1 MFCVQL
7 SLESFARLLLAL
19 RAQEPP
25 KELDTLLRSLVRPLH
40 DFDNR
45 WRNTIPD
52 LLEQEEEEDGGNNR
66 DGVEEK
72 EKEMLFKA
80 YEKWEVAE
88 TKRLE
93 EEKAKR
99 QAKGKEKARDQD
111 KMDEDEEQRYDTVED
126 EEVRSEN
133 WVTEREVYE

>member
-1 MFCVQL
+1 M
-7 SLESFARLLLAL
+7 
-19 RAQEPP
+19 
-25 KELDTLLRSLVRPLH
+25 
-40 DFDNR
+40 
-45 WRNTIPD
+45 PD
-52 LLEQEEEEDGGNNR
+52 LLEQEEEEEGVSNR
-66 DGVEEK
+66 DGLGEK

-80 YEKWEVAE
+80 YERWEVAE

-111 KMDEDEEQRYDTVED
+111 KMEEDEEQRYDTVED